1 MDLSGIRE
9 ASRLIFVDEL
19 TGLYNRRFMRQYLR
33 ERLDQL
39 ARERTSLA
47 VIMLDL
53 DGFKQV
59 NDTYGHLD
67 GDLILKRLAELI
79 LASLPAN
86 AYAIRFAGD
95 EFFAFVE
102 GIDAS
107 EGVRVAEAI
116 RERVNTERF
125 VTEKAPDGI
134 PVRISLGVA
143 AYPEDAPS
151 PSELIEAADQA
162 LYRSKRAGKNCV
174 SRTGG
179 WMLPPEVEILKRFPC
194 PRLVSREAALAE
206 LERPLS
212 NGAERNN
219 TFLLVEAGRGLG
231 KTRLLLEVMRRV
243 GARGFTCLFG
253 RCLDSQRAV
262 PYSSLTR
269 VLAGYLAQEPR
280 LCDALRERLS
290 AQTLKE
296 LGALIPALG
305 PSEGAGEG
313 LAPEERRSILFHG
326 MVDLLC
332 LLSEH
337 APLLL
342 FLDDLHFVD
351 EASLEVLYR
360 LLDRE
365 DGKVIVY
372 AAAQSEALARQEGGP
387 LPLARLFALLRQSP
401 NFLRI
406 GLGSLPVASVTEMV
420 TEILQ
425 RHTASP
431 AFFQR
436 LHEASEGIPL
446 FVEETLKGLISKG
459 LLRTTDGMWNLDGVE
474 PAAVP
479 ASLEAAVLGG
489 LEALDQEF
497 HNMITK
503 AAVVGPHVDVELLAG
518 VLGKNAAETQQLVDQ
533 GKKRRMFEEP
543 GPLVDEDE
551 VRFLSQ
557 CFQQIV
563 YSNLDQD
570 NRRKTHRTV
579 GEVAERLAGDRVD
592 KVLGPLAYHFERSD
606 NAAKGEF
613 YRQRVQELSG
623 QLFSAAEIA
632 RELSLKV
639 GDVEGVRRLD
649 ERTWP
654 FADRFLRALTVAIKN
669 MRVYP
674 AGSQL
679 VVHNAA
685 AAEARLLELLGRVEA
700 VTFAEE
706 SQTLQINGEPVESV
720 GLVPVAQDLVRVYA
734 DHGIRRITLERGMT
748 ETDVMGLMKI
758 LSGSP
763 QGIRH
768 DVAYWENRL
777 KSDRVGHVRVF
788 PVIFLAAAGEGRAVW
803 RREEKEAQLDDP
815 TLALVRDTLRALA
828 AAVDNIRLYPP
839 ESELITLSLDQLER
853 QAQALFTRIPSLTVG
868 MAEGTIIVNATR
880 PNPRLFG
887 ITIEILEQLMQDG
900 GLTSL
905 TLRRGVTREDLRL
918 FLTHLSQ
925 PPSEAKGGPAFW
937 RSVLGGRGILTIEVG
952 TRTYAAAARL
962 EEEQVPEPEA
972 PAPQESGAPQ
982 PPKPSEAERLLE
994 LADRWLKDPLEVFL
1008 EPQVQEELASVLGGL
1023 RRLGREDLATQLVG
1037 RTAGAFREADG
1048 TVRGRAAQGVSH
1060 CMARMEDSDRP
1071 WLLEKILEPLCG
1083 AVQRETQR
1091 EAFQAEVALAT
1102 EILNRLVGAGE
1113 FASAARLGEALGGS
1127 LHSLGPEGE
1136 WFSGVVRGLV
1146 DALAAAGVIETVLD
1160 ALKDPDPTRRQQ
1172 AGAILG
1178 GLGTAAVPLLLGVI
1192 LEGKNEEIYRA
1203 AAAIL
1208 RAQGEASVRLLTQ
1221 KLERS
1226 PALDRVT
1233 RIVAVLDVVLPGLRS
1248 EFLFLLGHPEVEV
1261 RAEMAQ
1267 TLSRLPREQ
1276 IVRFLGQAL
1285 GQRKSEVVVGA
1296 LECVRGLRAVEMLD
1310 SVVRLSENPPNAHVQ
1325 RMACLC
1331 LGGLKDP
1338 SAVPPLVEILGRRP
1352 RFFGLVKGLSEA
1364 IRATAARSLGELA
1377 FPEAEEALQVGLR
1390 DRSKTVRSASRLA
1403 LLRIQQQLEAK
1414 PKS

>member
-1 MDLSGIRE
+1 MDLSAIRE
-9 ASRLIFVDEL
+9 ASRIIFVDEL

-33 ERLDQL
+33 ERLEHL
-39 ARERTSLA
+39 TRERTSLA

-53 DGFKQV
+53 DGFKQI

-95 EFFAFVE
+95 EFFAFLE
-102 GIDAS
+102 GVDAG
-107 EGVRVAEAI
+107 EGVRAAEAL

-125 VTEKAPDGI
+125 TTEKAPDGI

-143 AYPEDAPS
+143 AYPEDAPA

-174 SRTGG
+174 SRAGG
-179 WMLPPEVEILKRFPC
+179 WMLPPEAGILKRFPC
-194 PRLVSREAALAE
+194 PRLVGRDDALAE
-206 LERPLS
+206 LERPFAE
-212 NGAERNN
+212 GADQKNRF
-219 TFLLVEAGRGLG
+219 FLLEANRGRG
-231 KTRLLLEVMRRV
+231 KSRLLLEVMRRA
-243 GARGFTCLFG
+243 GARGLKCLFG
-253 RCLDSQRAV
+253 RCLDSQRAI

-269 VLAGYLAQEPR
+269 ILADYLSQEPR
-280 LCDALRERLS
+280 LRDAVRARLS

-305 PSEGAGEG
+305 PSDGAGEG
-313 LAPEERRSILFHG
+313 LAPEERRSVLFHG
-326 MVDLLC
+326 MGDLLC
-332 LLSEH
+332 RLSDQ

-365 DGKVIVY
+365 EGKVIVY
-372 AAAQSEALARQEGGP
+372 AAAQVEALARQEGGP
-387 LPLARLFALLRQSP
+387 LPLARLFALLRQAQ
-401 NFLRI
+401 NFLRV
-406 GLGSLPVASVTEMV
+406 GLGSLPLASVTEMV

-436 LHEASEGIPL
+436 LYEASEGIPL
-446 FVEETLKGLISKG
+446 FVEETLKGLITKG
-459 LLRTTDGMWNLDGVE
+459 LLKTTDGMWNLDAVE

-489 LEALDQEF
+489 LEALDKEF
-497 HNMITK
+497 HTMITK

-518 VLGKNAAETQQLVDQ
+518 VLGKNAGETQQLVDQ

-543 GPLVDEDE
+543 GPLADEDE

-592 KVLGPLAYHFERSD
+592 RVLGPLAYHFERSD

-639 GDVEGVRRLD
+639 DDVEAVRPLD

-654 FADRFLRALTVAIKN
+654 FADRFLRALTVAVKN

-674 AGSQL
+674 AGSQI
-679 VVHNAA
+679 VVQNAA
-685 AAEARLLELLGRVEA
+685 AAKARLLELLGRVEA

-706 SQTLQINGEPVESV
+706 SQALQINGEPIETI
-720 GLVPVAQDLVRVYA
+720 GLVPVAQDLLRVYA
-734 DHGIRRITLERGMT
+734 DHGIRRMTLERGMT
-748 ETDVMGLMKI
+748 EADVMGLLKI

-763 QGIRH
+763 QGIQH

-777 KSDRVGHVRVF
+777 KSERIGHVRVF

-803 RREEKEAQLDDP
+803 RREEKEAQLDDR

-853 QAQALFTRIPSLTVG
+853 QAQSLFTRIPSLTVG
-868 MAEGTIIVNATR
+868 MAEGTIVVNATR

-887 ITIEILEQLMQDG
+887 ITIEILDRLMEDG

-905 TLRRGVTREDLRL
+905 TIRRGVVREDLRL

-925 PPSEAKGGPAFW
+925 PPPEAKGAPAFW
-937 RSVLGGRGILTIEVG
+937 RGVLEGRGIRTIEVG

-962 EEEQVPEPEA
+962 EEAQMPEPEA
-972 PAPQESGAPQ
+972 PGAPPAAPQAPQ
-982 PPKPSEAERLLE
+982 PSEAERMLE
-994 LADRWLKDPLEVFL
+994 LAARWLKDPLGVFL
-1008 EPQVQEELASVLGGL
+1008 EPLVQEELASVLGGL

-1037 RTAGAFREADG
+1037 RTAGALRESDG
-1048 TVRGRAAQGVSH
+1048 KIRERAAQGVSH
-1060 CMARMEDSDRP
+1060 CMARMDDNGRL
-1071 WLLEKILEPLCG
+1071 WLLAKILDPLCG
-1083 AVQRETQR
+1083 AVRRETRR

-1113 FASAARLGEALGGS
+1113 FASAARLSEALGGP
-1127 LHSLGPEGE
+1127 LQSLGPEAE

-1146 DALAAAGVIETVLD
+1146 EALTAAGVIETVLN
-1160 ALKDPDPTRRQQ
+1160 ALKDPDPARRQQ

-1178 GLGTAAVPLLLGVI
+1178 GLGTAAVPLLLRVT
-1192 LEGKNEEIYRA
+1192 LEGKDEEIYRA

-1208 RAQGEASVRLLTQ
+1208 RVQGEAGARLLTQ
-1221 KLERS
+1221 ELERS
-1226 PALDRVT
+1226 PAVERVT
-1233 RIVAVLDVVLPGLRS
+1233 RIVAVLDVILPALGH

-1261 RAEMAQ
+1261 RAEMAR
-1267 TLSRLPREQ
+1267 TLARLPREQ
-1276 IVRFLGQAL
+1276 TARFLGSAL
-1285 GQRKSEVVVGA
+1285 GQRKSEVVLGA

-1310 SVVRLSENPPNAHVQ
+1310 TVVRLLENPPNDHLQ
-1325 RMACLC
+1325 RAACVC
-1331 LGGLKDP
+1331 LGSLKDAR
-1338 SAVPPLVEILGRRP
+1338 AVPPLVEILGRRP
-1352 RFFGLVKGLSEA
+1352 RFFGLVKGLPEG
-1364 IRATAARSLGELA
+1364 IRATSARSLGELA
-1377 FPEAEEALQVGLR
+1377 FPEAKEALQVGLR

-1403 LLRIQQQLEAK
+1403 LLRLQQELEAK

>member
-39 ARERTSLA
+39 TRERASLA

-53 DGFKQV
+53 DGFKLI

-67 GDLILKRLAELI
+67 GDFILKRLAELI

-95 EFFAFVE
+95 EFFAFLE
-102 GIDAS
+102 GVDAG
-107 EGVRVAEAI
+107 EGVRAAEAI

-125 VTEKAPDGI
+125 ATEKAPDGI

-143 AYPEDAPS
+143 AYPEDAPA

-174 SRTGG
+174 SRAGG
-179 WMLPPEVEILKRFPC
+179 WMLPPEAGILKRFPC
-194 PRLVSREAALAE
+194 PRLVGRDDALAE
-206 LERPLS
+206 LERPFAE
-212 NGAERNN
+212 GAEGKNR
-219 TFLLVEAGRGLG
+219 FLLLEANRGLG
-231 KTRLLLEVMRRV
+231 KSRLLLEVMRHA
-243 GARGFTCLFG
+243 GARGLKCLFG
-253 RCLDSQRAV
+253 RCLDSQRAI

-269 VLAGYLAQEPR
+269 ILADYLSQEPR
-280 LCDALRERLS
+280 LRDAVRARLS
-290 AQTLKE
+290 AQALKE
-296 LGALIPALG
+296 LGPLIPALG
-305 PSEGAGEG
+305 PSDGPGEG
-313 LAPEERRSILFHG
+313 LAPEERRSVLFHG
-326 MVDLLC
+326 MGDLLC
-332 LLSEH
+332 RLSEQ

-365 DGKVIVY
+365 EGKVIVY
-372 AAAQSEALARQEGGP
+372 AAAQVEALARQEGGP
-387 LPLARLFALLRQSP
+387 LPLARLFALLRQAQ
-401 NFLRI
+401 NFLRVS
-406 GLGSLPVASVTEMV
+406 LGSLPLASVTQMV

-436 LHEASEGIPL
+436 LYEASEGIPL

-459 LLRTTDGMWNLDGVE
+459 LLKTTDGTWNLDAVE

-497 HNMITK
+497 HTMINK
-503 AAVVGPHVDVELLAG
+503 AAVVGPHVDVEVLAG
-518 VLGKNAAETQQLVDQ
+518 VLGKNAGETQQLVDQ
-533 GKKRRMFEEP
+533 GKKRRVFEEP
-543 GPLVDEDE
+543 GALADEDE

-632 RELSLKV
+632 RELGLKV
-639 GDVEGVRRLD
+639 GDVETVPPLD

-654 FADRFLRALTVAIKN
+654 LADRFLRALTAAVKN

-674 AGSQL
+674 AGSQI

-685 AAEARLLELLGRVEA
+685 AAKARLLELLGHVEA

-706 SQTLQINGEPVESV
+706 SQALQINGEPVESI
-720 GLVPVAQDLVRVYA
+720 GLVPVAQDLLRVYA
-734 DHGIRRITLERGMT
+734 DHGIRRMTLERGMT
-748 ETDVMGLMKI
+748 EADVMGLLKI

-768 DVAYWENRL
+768 DVAYWGDRL
-777 KSDRVGHVRVF
+777 KSERIGHVRVF
-788 PVIFLAAAGEGRAVW
+788 PVIFLAAGEGRAVW
-803 RREEKEAQLDDP
+803 RREEKEGQLDER
-815 TLALVRDTLRALA
+815 TLALVRDTLRSLA

-853 QAQALFTRIPSLTVG
+853 QAQSLFTRIPSLTVG
-868 MAEGTIIVNATR
+868 MAEGTIVVNATR

-887 ITIEILEQLMQDG
+887 ITIEILDRLMEDG

-905 TLRRGVTREDLRL
+905 TIRRGVVREDFRL

-925 PPSEAKGGPAFW
+925 PPPGAKGAPAFW
-937 RSVLGGRGILTIEVG
+937 RGVLEGRGIRTIEVG

-962 EEEQVPEPEA
+962 EEAQLPEPEA
-972 PAPQESGAPQ
+972 PGAPPAAPQAPQ
-982 PPKPSEAERLLE
+982 PSEAERMLE
-994 LADRWLKDPLEVFL
+994 LAARWLKDPLEVFL
-1008 EPQVQEELASVLGGL
+1008 EPQVQEELASVLGRL

-1037 RTAGAFREADG
+1037 RTAGALRESDG
-1048 TVRGRAAQGVSH
+1048 KIRGRAAQGVSH
-1060 CMARMEDSDRP
+1060 CMAGMDDNGRL
-1071 WLLEKILEPLCG
+1071 WLLAKILDPLGG
-1083 AVQRETQR
+1083 AVRRETQR

-1113 FASAARLGEALGGS
+1113 FASAVRLSEALGSS
-1127 LHSLGPEGE
+1127 LQSLGPEAE

-1146 DALAAAGVIETVLD
+1146 DALTAAGVTDTVLQ
-1160 ALKDPDPTRRQQ
+1160 ALKDPDPARRQQ

-1178 GLGTAAVPLLLGVI
+1178 GLGTAAVPLLLRVT
-1192 LEGKNEEIYRA
+1192 LEGKDEEIYRA

-1208 RAQGEASVRLLTQ
+1208 RAQGEAGARLLTQ
-1221 KLERS
+1221 ELERS
-1226 PALDRVT
+1226 PAVERVT
-1233 RIVAVLDVVLPGLRS
+1233 RIVAVLDVILPALGN

-1261 RAEMAQ
+1261 RAELAR
-1267 TLSRLPREQ
+1267 TLARLPWEQ
-1276 IVRFLGQAL
+1276 AARFLGQGL
-1285 GQRKSEVVVGA
+1285 GQRKSEVVLGA
-1296 LECVRGLRAVEMLD
+1296 LECVRAHRGVELVDAVI
-1310 SVVRLSENPPNAHVQ
+1310 RLLENPLNAHVQ
-1325 RMACLC
+1325 RIACLC
-1331 LGGLKDP
+1331 LGGLKDAR
-1338 SAVPPLVEILGRRP
+1338 AVPPLVEILGRRP
-1352 RFFGLVKGLSEA
+1352 RFFGLVKGLPEG

-1377 FPEAEEALQVGLR
+1377 FPEAKEALQMGLR

-1403 LLRIQQQLEAK
+1403 LLRVQQELDAK